1 MRFVFLLMVILAC
14 VVVGCEQPPE
24 YLSATQINATV
35 QAAVATA
42 QAAMRTPSLTG
53 TATWTVAPSA
63 TGTRTQSPTPTAT
76 WTLTLT
82 PTPMPTLT
90 RTPTLTSTPIL
101 TRTLTSTLTPTA
113 TITSLPTKINTAI
126 LGCDVG
132 FDITHGLG
140 AVTNAYVRVRNLGG
154 TELTSVCLTLSAN
167 DEGKIHPDKTHCI
180 PSLRPNYEV
189 TTKLTVDVDYIQ
201 LTSVA
206 VAVATIQG
214 VTDQVS
220 GQGSRVVSNA
230 ELNQINPILN
240 VPRVIQ

>member
-1 MRFVFLLMVILAC
+1 MRFIFLLVAILAC
-14 VVVGCEQPPE
+14 GVTSCEQPPE

-53 TATWTVAPSA
+53 TATWTASPSA
-63 TGTRTQSPTPTAT
+63 TSTRTLSPTPTAT

-82 PTPMPTLT
+82 PTPLPTLT
-90 RTPTLTSTPIL
+90 RTLTLTSTPIL
-101 TRTLTSTLTPTA
+101 TRTLTLTPTPTP
-113 TITSLPTKINTAI
+113 TITPLPPKVNTAI
-126 LGCDVG
+126 LGCDIG
-132 FDITHGLG
+132 LDIIHGMG

-167 DEGKIHPDKTHCI
+167 AEDKSHPDKIRCI

-189 TTKLTVDVDYIQ
+189 TTKLTVDTDYIQ
-201 LTSVA
+201 LTSIV
-206 VAVATIQG
+206 VAVATLQG
-214 VTDQVS
+214 ITDQVS
-220 GQGSRVVSNA
+220 GSTCRVLSNS
-230 ELNQINPILN
+230 ELSQINSILN